1 LRAGRELSEGS
12 IYEAVLFRVSLYYLT
27 LQLWQVDILSYVRL
41 ILLSYVRM
49 TFCPWL
55 THKYCLPQALLT
67 GRKAARSTSKG
78 CLSQVLFTEGP
89 LESFICAFLLP
100 SLYIRIMAST

>member
-1 LRAGRELSEGS
+1 MRAARELSEGS
-12 IYEAVLFRVSLYYLT
+12 IYEAVLFRVSLCYLT

-55 THKYCLPQALLT
+55 THKYYLPQALLT
-67 GRKAARSTSKG
+67 IRRGRSIYYWA
-78 CLSQVLFTEGP
+78 LFTTSIIHHGT
-89 LESFICAFLLP
+89 A
-100 SLYIRIMAST
+100 